1 MPKYGIPTMDDR
13 RLWDAF
19 IKGSYD
25 RTAVVVADDLGIFA
39 SLHEKPASVSALAT
53 HLGFDERATGVIVR
67 LLASLGLLIPH
78 DNRFHLA
85 EDARLYLLKSSPFYW
100 GHMMHFGVNERQ
112 CEMLIAKLEQKD
124 SANAAGPLG
133 APSVSG
139 EGRSVDAWA
148 AGQVPMQQARDIA
161 ARMHSHSL
169 PAATGAA
176 RNYDFANIH
185 KILDVGGGSGCFM
198 IAMAQEH
205 PHLHCTI
212 MDLPTMCEVAHSYI
226 DSAEATGNVDTVAV
240 DMFREPWPRDYDAV
254 FFSNVWHD
262 WNFRICRWLAERTFE
277 ILPSGGRIML
287 HEMLLDDDGAGPPTT
302 AGFSML
308 MLLATQG
315 QQFTFGELRSILE
328 GAGFAGIE
336 TVSTYGYYSITTG
349 YKR

>member
-1 MPKYGIPTMDDR
+1 MDDR

-25 RTAVVVADDLGIFA
+25 RTAVVVADDLGIFS

-133 APSVSG
+133 ALTVSG

-169 PAATGAA
+169 PAAIGAA
-176 RNYDFANIH
+176 RN
-185 KILDVGGGSGCFM
+185 
-198 IAMAQEH
+198 
-205 PHLHCTI
+205 
-212 MDLPTMCEVAHSYI
+212 
-226 DSAEATGNVDTVAV
+226 
-240 DMFREPWPRDYDAV
+240 YDAV

>member
-25 RTAVVVADDLGIFA
+25 RTAVVVADDLGIFS

-112 CEMLIAKLEQKD
+112 REMLIAKLQQKD

-148 AGQVPMQQARDIA
+148 AGQVPMLQARDIA

-169 PAATGAA
+169 PAAIGAA
-176 RNYDFANIH
+176 RNYDFTDIRRV
-185 KILDVGGGSGCFM
+185 LDVGGGSGCFM
-198 IAMAQEH
+198 IAMAQRH

-212 MDLPTMCEVAHSYI
+212 MELGAMCEVAQSYI
-226 DSAEATGNVDTVAV
+226 RTGKVEDRVRTVAV
-240 DMFREPWPRDYDAV
+240 DMFREPWPKGYDA
-254 FFSNVWHD
+254 F
-262 WNFRICRWLAERTFE
+262 
-277 ILPSGGRIML
+277 
-287 HEMLLDDDGAGPPTT
+287 
-302 AGFSML
+302 
-308 MLLATQG
+308 
-315 QQFTFGELRSILE
+315 
-328 GAGFAGIE
+328 
-336 TVSTYGYYSITTG
+336 
-349 YKR
+349 